1 MNKSVSM
8 TDSKIFS
15 TPASKNFSFLN
26 YLFPSKELR
35 MFYQKGAK
43 HLYEYMDIRKIIKR
57 LQDLDK
63 LKIILL
69 TKDQRKLFEYIPK
82 PDVIDSN
89 HLLSLESITRYKTR
103 AKTRNSTRDVVNV
116 IKRVT
121 ENNDPINKR
130 ILECLDLKMRNDN
143 IENEGFYSIFFIKVI
158 DFIKENKKE
167 SVMPASINRLNP
179 KTTKIEFKQV

>member
-1 MNKSVSM
+1 
-8 TDSKIFS
+8 
-15 TPASKNFSFLN
+15 
-26 YLFPSKELR
+26 

-82 PDVIDSN
+82 PDVIDSK
-89 HLLSLESITRYKTR
+89 HLFSLESITHYKNR
-103 AKTRNSTRDVVNV
+103 AKTRNSTLDVAHV
-116 IKRVT
+116 IKRVA

-130 ILECLDLKMRNDN
+130 ILECLDPKIKNDN
-143 IENEGFYSIFFIKVI
+143 MEIEGFYRIFLL
-158 DFIKENKKE
+158 
-167 SVMPASINRLNP
+167 P
-179 KTTKIEFKQV
+179 

>member
-1 MNKSVSM
+1 M

-69 TKDQRKLFEYIPK
+69 TKDQRTLFEYIPK
-82 PDVIDSN
+82 PDIIDSK
-89 HLLSLESITRYKTR
+89 HSFSLESIKHYKNR
-103 AKTRNSTRDVVNV
+103 AKTRNSIRDVANV
-116 IKRVT
+116 IKRVA
-121 ENNDPINKR
+121 ENNDPINNR
-130 ILECLDLKMRNDN
+130 ILECLDPK
-143 IENEGFYSIFFIKVI
+143 IKNCNL
-158 DFIKENKKE
+158 ENKGF
-167 SVMPASINRLNP
+167 L
-179 KTTKIEFKQV
+179 